1 MDIHSSDFDD
11 LNLLQIDILYII
23 FDNGASIS
31 ISLYKMD
38 FVGPITPL
46 TEPRTLRDMGH
57 GTPITGIWIV
67 QWILHTRETNLT
79 IRSHFYHVPNDY
91 DCLLRPQ
98 QLFSTRGGSTGTF
111 AIGDKCA
118 MLSLDGKLYLQITYD
133 SKSYIYVAL
142 ARNATA

>member
-1 MDIHSSDFDD
+1 MAIHSSDFDD
-11 LNLLQIDILYII
+11 LNLLQIDLLYII

-67 QWILHTRETNLT
+67 QWILYTRETNLT
-79 IRSHFYHVPNDY
+79 ILSHF
-91 DCLLRPQ
+91 
-98 QLFSTRGGSTGTF
+98 
-111 AIGDKCA
+111 
-118 MLSLDGKLYLQITYD
+118 
-133 SKSYIYVAL
+133 
-142 ARNATA
+142 